1 MVRISSSNSIFK
13 MSPSNNPV
21 ANVDTEEIV
30 VFETLDC
37 FSNYIQRE
45 EQLFSS
51 VGWNL
56 INPATGPI
64 YINGAEPNDTLKV
77 EILDIKVAD
86 QGVICAAPNFG
97 VLGEIITEEVT
108 KVIPVREGKAIF
120 NDKIHLSIKPMIG
133 VIGTSPAREE
143 IPTGTPGNHGSNMD
157 CKRIVKGSVLYLPVN
172 VPGGLLAMGD
182 LHAVMG
188 DGEIVVCGLEISG
201 EVTVRVTVLKELSLP
216 LPMLQ
221 EGDSIMTLASS
232 ATLDEAAKLATMNM
246 HSFLIKQLNMDIVE
260 AGMLLSLAGDLRICQ
275 VVDPLMTARMELPL
289 WILGKYDY
297 RMP

>member
-1 MVRISSSNSIFK
+1 MVRISSSKSILK
-13 MSPSNNPV
+13 MSPNNKPV
-21 ANVDTEEIV
+21 ASVAAGGTV

-37 FSNYIQRE
+37 FSNYIQHE

-51 VGWNL
+51 VGWDL
-56 INPATGPI
+56 INPATGPL
-64 YINGAEPNDTLKV
+64 YIDGADPGDTLKV

-108 KVIPVREGKAIF
+108 KIIPVREGKAIF
-120 NDKIHLSIKPMIG
+120 NDKIHLSIEPMIG
-133 VIGTSPAREE
+133 VIGTSPAGDE

-157 CKRIVKGSVLYLPVN
+157 CKRIVKSAVLYLPVN

-182 LHAVMG
+182 LHVVMG

-201 EVTVRVTVLKELSLP
+201 EVTVRVSVLKGLSLP

-221 EGDSIMTLASS
+221 EGDS
-232 ATLDEAAKLATMNM
+232 
-246 HSFLIKQLNMDIVE
+246 
-260 AGMLLSLAGDLRICQ
+260 
-275 VVDPLMTARMELPL
+275 
-289 WILGKYDY
+289 
-297 RMP
+297 